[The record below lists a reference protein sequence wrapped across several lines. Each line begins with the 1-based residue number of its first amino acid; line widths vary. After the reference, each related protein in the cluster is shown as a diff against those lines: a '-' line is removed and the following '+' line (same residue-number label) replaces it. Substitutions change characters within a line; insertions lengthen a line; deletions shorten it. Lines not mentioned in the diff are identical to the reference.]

1 VCACAHRQLAIAYA
15 TSRRASAASHRCA
28 AQKGTPKKQRTE
40 QYQGIQS
47 LTEADHEA
55 GAWVVCKTCNSPQ
68 AVGQLLVVAL
78 LQTVLQSNTGSR
90 HEPGWVEAQGGKGP
104 HDVGDALRCAV
115 PQPLWLG
122 HLLLY
127 CLRHNAGWVTT
138 YYRSNTE
145 GHKASLTMHTH
156 NSNSTCCSTSWACCA
171 TNYLQ
176 NSVNSCF
183 DTSPY
188 NQA

>member
-1 VCACAHRQLAIAYA
+1 MHVRLRTQTAGHCICHKQACF
-15 TSRRASAASHRCA
+15 SRLTQMCS
-28 AQKGTPKKQRTE
+28 PKREAKEQRRE

-55 GAWVVCKTCNSPQ
+55 RAWVVCKACNSPQ

-115 PQPLWLG
+115 PQPLWLR

-127 CLRHNAGWVTT
+127 CLPHNAGWVTT
-138 YYRSNTE
+138 
-145 GHKASLTMHTH
+145 
-156 NSNSTCCSTSWACCA
+156 
-171 TNYLQ
+171 
-176 NSVNSCF
+176 
-183 DTSPY
+183 
-188 NQA
+188 